1 MTNTETIKKIKLVLR
16 RGDQPEIARKTGLS
30 IAWVNQIINC
40 KRGAENLQS
49 QKAVIDAAF
58 EIIEK
63 HRIRESSNAKEN
75 SEKVKAIL
83 G

>member
-1 MTNTETIKKIKLVLR
+1 MTNEETIQKIKLVLR

-40 KRGAENLQS
+40 KQGAVNLLS

-63 HRIRESSNAKEN
+63 HRISEISNAKEN

>member
-63 HRIRESSNAKEN
+63 HQIRENTIAEEN